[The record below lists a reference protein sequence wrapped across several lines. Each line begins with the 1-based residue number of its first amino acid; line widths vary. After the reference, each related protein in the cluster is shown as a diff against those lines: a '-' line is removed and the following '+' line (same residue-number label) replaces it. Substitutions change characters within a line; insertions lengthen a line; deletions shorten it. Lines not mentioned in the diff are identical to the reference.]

1 VCESIAAYRKGSRA
15 SEENLKGLHCDS
27 HEDNFVDRVIEA
39 VTNFFRVFAHVDHR
53 YNHHQHQRLT
63 SFTIMSISVRFIVIL
78 LLLLPLVQGFSAT
91 SDISTRTPT
100 QQQRNL
106 ISSPV
111 TMGNGHRVLSS
122 SRTALNVF
130 ALDKEKHANQPFS
143 DIFPQSSIATLQQST
158 TLIPYGIRVH
168 MLNTGIGLTQLQ
180 GFANDMQ
187 SSIIDS
193 SSHPQIHEFTLLCM
207 AFSLTGTIYDNVINA
222 VTRYI
227 IHPADTDNSDNDFLL
242 QLHKLRFVW
251 HAISMPLLAIPVTEM
266 AARTSLFDESTC
278 FAASALFAVMSLFEG
293 YKTFTHMDVATDL
306 KLVDNRTSKSDRSMS
321 LLGVM
326 SYTTTRPMEVVIP
339 AVLLV
344 LYETLLG
351 ADLVLQSATSASSLL
366 DFATTAGSPLLL
378 LACGVSTLG
387 ASGMARA
394 KPEIQLLSEHSHM
407 ALLWSAYL
415 AGAAVFC

>member
-1 VCESIAAYRKGSRA
+1 
-15 SEENLKGLHCDS
+15 
-27 HEDNFVDRVIEA
+27 
-39 VTNFFRVFAHVDHR
+39 
-53 YNHHQHQRLT
+53 
-63 SFTIMSISVRFIVIL
+63 MSISVRFIVIL
-78 LLLLPLVQGFSAT
+78 PFLFVTLLPVQGFTAT
-91 SDISTRTPT
+91 SDFSTRTPT

-106 ISSPV
+106 ISLPV

-130 ALDKEKHANQPFS
+130 ALDNEKHANQPFLNIS
-143 DIFPQSSIATLQQST
+143 PRDVLQSSIATLQQSTT

-187 SSIIDS
+187 SSIVDS

-227 IHPADTDNSDNDFLL
+227 IRPTDTDNSSNDVLL

-251 HAISMPLLAIPVTEM
+251 HAISMPLLAIPVTEI
-266 AARTSLFDESTC
+266 ASRTSLIDESTC
-278 FAASALFAVMSLFEG
+278 LAVSAFSATMSLFEG
-293 YKTFTHMDVATDL
+293 YKTFMHMDVATDL
-306 KLVDNRTSKSDRSMS
+306 KLVDNRNSKSDRSMS

-351 ADLVLQSATSASSLL
+351 GDLVLQSATSASSLV
-366 DFATTAGSPLLL
+366 DFVTTASSPLLL
-378 LACGVSTLG
+378 FACGVSTLG
-387 ASGMARA
+387 ASGMARE

-415 AGAAVFC
+415 AGAAGFC